1 MFPVFIL
8 FFLAG
13 KFKYLDLAK
22 KIVKVC
28 LHSAVLPSI
37 WRFFFFILLHFD
49 FWVIFKTLCGLV
61 FIGFPTVKLL
71 RYWPKVEPG
80 KISFWLSL
88 FTTKAIWHEDKYV
101 WTYVFSMIS
110 CETARCMLLCS
121 DLKSTRFQWNSAC
134 QVGFWSPH
142 LSLSLSTT

>member
-8 FFLAG
+8 VFYGG
-13 KFKYLDLAK
+13 KIQIFGFSE

-28 LHSAVLPSI
+28 LHFNLTI
-37 WRFFFFILLHFD
+37 FRHLLHFD

>member
-1 MFPVFIL
+1 MFPIFIL
-8 FFLAG
+8 GF
-13 KFKYLDLAK
+13 YLDLATK
-22 KIVKVC
+22 SCKSLFTFYV
-28 LHSAVLPSI
+28 LHKHCSSPFNLTI
-37 WRFFFFILLHFD
+37 FCHLLHFD